1 MNDVTREIIDYSNR
15 VDLNFNQELFQQLL
29 LYIIKENTRERV
41 TEIEQS
47 LGIIFLMC
55 LVLIN

>member
-1 MNDVTREIIDYSNR
+1 MNDVTREIIDYSNC